1 MTEWKRINEFP
12 DYEVSTLGEVRNRT
26 TMQML
31 RQVKSGGYTQVIIE
45 GKYRR
50 YVHRLVATA
59 FIPNDDNL
67 PQVNHKDENKTNNNV
82 DNLEWCTPKYNSNYG
97 TQSEKISKAISG
109 KHSIRKSLA
118 QIGNTRAAGKGH
130 THTGWHHTEEAKAR
144 IRESVKRTKSLKK
157 GGDENER
164 L

>member
-1 MTEWKRINEFP
+1 MTEWKLINEFP

-26 TMQML
+26 TMQVL
-31 RQVKSGGYTQVIIE
+31 RQVKSGGYMQVIIE

-82 DNLEWCTPKYNSNYG
+82 DNLEWHTPKYNSNYG

-118 QIGNTRAAGKGH
+118 QVGNTRAAGKGY

-144 IRESVKRTKSLKK
+144 IRESVKRTKFLKK
-157 GGDENER
+157 GGDEK
-164 L
+164 

>member
-1 MTEWKRINEFP
+1 MTEWKLIDEFP

-26 TMQML
+26 TMQVL
-31 RQVKSGGYTQVIIE
+31 RQVKSGGYMQVIIE

-82 DNLEWCTPKYNSNYG
+82 DNLEWCTPKYNSNCG

-118 QIGNTRAAGKGH
+118 QVGNTRAAGKGY

-144 IRESVKRTKSLKK
+144 IRESVKRTKFLKK
-157 GGDENER
+157 GGDEK
-164 L
+164 

>member
-1 MTEWKRINEFP
+1 MTEWKLINEFP
-12 DYEVSTLGEVRNRT
+12 DYEVSTLGEVRNRM
-26 TMQML
+26 TMQVL
-31 RQVKSGGYTQVIIE
+31 RQVKSGGYIQVIIE

-118 QIGNTRAAGKGH
+118 QVGNTRAAGKGH

-144 IRESVKRTKSLKK
+144 IRESVKRTKFLKK
-157 GGDENER
+157 GGDEK
-164 L
+164 

>member
-1 MTEWKRINEFP
+1 MTEWKLINEFP
-12 DYEVSTLGEVRNRT
+12 DYEVSTLGEVRNRM
-26 TMQML
+26 TMQVL
-31 RQVKSGGYTQVIIE
+31 RQVKSGGYMQVIIE

-144 IRESVKRTKSLKK
+144 IRESVKRTKSLNK
-157 GGDENER
+157 GGDEK
-164 L
+164 

>member
-1 MTEWKRINEFP
+1 MTEWKLIIEFP

-26 TMQML
+26 TMRVL
-31 RQVKSGGYTQVIIE
+31 RQVKSGGYMQVIIE

-118 QIGNTRAAGKGH
+118 QVGNTRAVGKGY
-130 THTGWHHTEEAKAR
+130 THAGWHHTEEAKAR
-144 IRESVKRTKSLKK
+144 IRESVRRTKSLKK
-157 GGDENER
+157 GGDEK
-164 L
+164 

>member
-1 MTEWKRINEFP
+1 MTEWKLIDEFP

-26 TMQML
+26 TMQVL
-31 RQVKSGGYTQVIIE
+31 RQVKSGGYMQVIIE

-118 QIGNTRAAGKGH
+118 QVGNTRAAGKGY

-144 IRESVKRTKSLKK
+144 IRESVKRTKFLKK
-157 GGDENER
+157 GGDEK
-164 L
+164 